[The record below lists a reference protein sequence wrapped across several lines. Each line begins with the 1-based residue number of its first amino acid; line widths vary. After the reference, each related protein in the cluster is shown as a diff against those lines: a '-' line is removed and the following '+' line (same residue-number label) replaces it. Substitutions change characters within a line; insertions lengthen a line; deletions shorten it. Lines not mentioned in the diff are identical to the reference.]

1 MLMAGVVALALAAPA
16 SAKMHE
22 AKKLSWGNIKAW
34 VKKKIEPVLE
44 HVKDPKVKEALGDL
58 SKTLDD
64 LKGKL
69 KGLYPQF
76 KALTG
81 YLAVAAA
88 KTKEGAKLDDLLP
101 LIEKIKEATGK
112 IGEGGIRAVREWI
125 KANQG
130 KFKGAAK
137 VFQTALKRG
146 WMEFK
151 NKALAWWKKAKAKAK
166 AVLVRRDE
174 SEVDLAGWKKA
185 KAKAKAAVKKAMEE
199 KASEGE
205 KKPAEAGEKKAE

>member
-1 MLMAGVVALALAAPA
+1 MAGVVALALAAPA

-166 AVLVRRDE
+166 A
-174 SEVDLAGWKKA
+174 
-185 KAKAKAAVKKAMEE
+185 AVKKAMEE

>member
-1 MLMAGVVALALAAPA
+1 MTRMLMAGVVALALAAPA

-22 AKKLSWGNIKAW
+22 AKKLSWGSIKAW

-166 AVLVRRDE
+166 A
-174 SEVDLAGWKKA
+174 
-185 KAKAKAAVKKAMEE
+185 AVKKAMEE
-199 KASEGE
+199 KAGEGE

>member
-1 MLMAGVVALALAAPA
+1 MTRMLVAAVLALAVAAPA

-22 AKKLSWGNIKAW
+22 AKKLSWGSIKAW
-34 VKKKIEPVLE
+34 VKKELGPILE

-125 KANQG
+125 KANKG

-137 VFQTALKRG
+137 IFQTALKRG
-146 WMEFK
+146 WKEFK
-151 NKALAWWKKAKAKAK
+151 NRALSWWKK
-166 AVLVRRDE
+166 V
-174 SEVDLAGWKKA
+174 
-185 KAKAKAAVKKAMEE
+185 KAKAKAAVKKAMEAE